1 MEKITFTT
9 IINAPREKVWNTM
22 LKKDTYQEW
31 TVPFHEGS
39 TYDGNWEEGSE
50 MKFMGPSEDGSVSGM
65 YAVIATN
72 RLHEFISIKHLG
84 EFKNDE
90 KTPWPDVEGQEG
102 YENYTFKDVDGGTE
116 VLVEL
121 TVPAEW
127 KSMFEDMWPKALAK
141 LKEIA
146 ENSTK

>member
-1 MEKITFTT
+1 MEKITFST
-9 IINAPREKVWNTM
+9 IINASREKVWNTM
-22 LKKDTYQEW
+22 LEKDTYQKW

-39 TYDGNWEEGSE
+39 AYDGNWEEGSE
-50 MKFMGPSEDGSVSGM
+50 IKFIGPSEDGSLSGM

-72 RLHEFISIKHLG
+72 RPHEFISIKHLG
-84 EFKNDE
+84 ELKNGE
-90 KTPWPDVEGQEG
+90 KNPWPVVEGQEG

-127 KSMFEDMWPKALAK
+127 KDMFNDMWPKSLAI
-141 LKEIA
+141 LKEIS
-146 ENSTK
+146 EK

>member
-1 MEKITFTT
+1 MEKITFST
-9 IINAPREKVWNTM
+9 IINATREKVWNTM
-22 LKKDTYQEW
+22 LEKDTYQEW

-39 TYDGNWEEGSE
+39 TYEGNWEEGSE
-50 MKFMGPSEDGSVSGM
+50 IKFTGPSEDGSISGM
-65 YAVIATN
+65 YAVIAAN

-84 EFKNDE
+84 ELKNGE
-90 KTPWPDVEGQEG
+90 KNPWPVAEGQEG
-102 YENYTFKDVDGGTE
+102 YENYTFKDTNGGTE

-127 KSMFEDMWPKALAK
+127 KDMFNDMWPKALAK

-146 ENSTK
+146 EK